1 MFIRHLLAAKP
12 SELWVQKL
20 AARYALFHTDD
31 IVPLCV
37 MCHEEMHRRYLP
49 YIRAITYH
57 TRFPIAAMGE
67 SQVSRYINELR
78 KRCARIVR
86 DGFPVRK
93 GIQDAYNRDSNFR
106 NARRT

>member
-106 NARRT
+106 SARRT